1 MLPTPLL
8 VVRTKSC
15 LMRAALLVQLK
26 LLMRRSEIKLL
37 VHAEDAGLF
46 RGAVMLMSAE
56 TLGLAENTYGEL
68 EKLGK

>member
-1 MLPTPLL
+1 
-8 VVRTKSC
+8 
-15 LMRAALLVQLK
+15 
-26 LLMRRSEIKLL
+26 MRRSEIKLL
-37 VHAEDAGLF
+37 VHTEDAGLF